1 MNNLKLLFVCAI
13 FWSSS
18 ASAVFAAAAPQKVV
32 ITPASFSEREGI
44 LIVAQNQGFFRK
56 HNLDVQLV
64 LMPSAPVAFAA
75 LAAGESQFYFGT
87 TSGTSLGAVVNGLDG
102 VFVAGFINKLVGA
115 FAVGKDIKTPNDLKG
130 KSIGV
135 ASLGGGNWMF
145 TMLAFDHWGIEPKRD
160 NITFRIIGNTGVRA
174 QSIASGIIAGSM
186 LGYTFAT
193 NLRRDGYPILADV
206 ADLNIPFQDS
216 ALFTRKS
223 FLNQH
228 PETVENVLRAL
239 LDAIAFIQDPGNKN
253 AVLKSLV
260 QWLRLAKTEDAVE
273 GYEFMRRMYTKRI
286 YPTIDGIRNSI
297 RVLSTTNEKFR
308 GLKAE
313 DLVDDR
319 IVRKL
324 EKEGVLFFSYAT
336 PVWVLRA
343 SGCAAKACYG
353 TFTRHSLTGFHY
365 FVWLRLR
372 HGHTAFANRSG
383 RVPLDHYES
392 CTGELSRD
400 RACPAASARTSR
412 RNNSGDRG

>member
-1 MNNLKLLFVCAI
+1 MATLKLLITLALI
-13 FWSSS
+13 WSSS
-18 ASAVFAAAAPQKVV
+18 GSIVFAAAAPQKVV

-64 LMPSAPVAFAA
+64 LMPSAPIAFAA
-75 LAAGESQFYFGT
+75 LTAGESQFYFGT

-115 FAVGKDIKTPNDLKG
+115 FSVGKDIKTPNDLKG

-145 TMLAFDHWGIEPKRD
+145 TMFAFDHWGIEPKRD

-174 QSIASGIIAGSM
+174 QSIAGGIIAGSM

-286 YPTIDGIRNSI
+286 YPTIDGIRNAI

-324 EKEGVLFFSYAT
+324 EKEG
-336 PVWVLRA
+336 
-343 SGCAAKACYG
+343 
-353 TFTRHSLTGFHY
+353 
-365 FVWLRLR
+365 
-372 HGHTAFANRSG
+372 AF
-383 RVPLDHYES
+383 
-392 CTGELSRD
+392 
-400 RACPAASARTSR
+400 
-412 RNNSGDRG
+412 

>member
-1 MNNLKLLFVCAI
+1 
-13 FWSSS
+13 
-18 ASAVFAAAAPQKVV
+18 
-32 ITPASFSEREGI
+32 
-44 LIVAQNQGFFRK
+44 
-56 HNLDVQLV
+56 
-64 LMPSAPVAFAA
+64 
-75 LAAGESQFYFGT
+75 
-87 TSGTSLGAVVNGLDG
+87 VNGLDG

-115 FAVGKDIKTPNDLKG
+115 FSVGKDIKTPNDLKG

-174 QSIASGIIAGSM
+174 QSIAGGIIAGSM

-239 LDAIAFIQDPGNKN
+239 IDAIAFIQDPANKN

-286 YPTIDGIRNSI
+286 YPTVDGIRNAI

-324 EKEGVLFFSYAT
+324 EKEG
-336 PVWVLRA
+336 
-343 SGCAAKACYG
+343 
-353 TFTRHSLTGFHY
+353 
-365 FVWLRLR
+365 
-372 HGHTAFANRSG
+372 AF
-383 RVPLDHYES
+383 
-392 CTGELSRD
+392 
-400 RACPAASARTSR
+400 
-412 RNNSGDRG
+412 

>member
-1 MNNLKLLFVCAI
+1 MVTKILTLVLVALLSCQCMVNSGA
-13 FWSSS
+13 
-18 ASAVFAAAAPQKVV
+18 FAAAPSPKVV

-56 HNLDVQLV
+56 RNVDVQLV
-64 LMPSAPVAFAA
+64 LMPNAPIAFNA
-75 LAAGESQFYFGT
+75 LAAGESHFYFGT

-174 QSIASGIIAGSM
+174 QSIASGVIAGSM

-223 FLNQH
+223 FLAQY
-228 PETVENVLRAL
+228 PETVENVMRAM
-239 LDAIAFIQDPGNKN
+239 LDAIGFIQEPNNKN
-253 AVLKSLV
+253 AVLKSLT
-260 QWLRLAKTEDAVE
+260 QWLRLAKTDDALE
-273 GYEFMRRMYTKRI
+273 GYEFMRRMYGKRI
-286 YPTIDGIRNSI
+286 YPTVDGIRNAI
-297 RVLSTTNEKFR
+297 RVLSSTNEKFR
-308 GLKAE
+308 GLKTE

-319 IVRKL
+319 IARKL
-324 EKEGVLFFSYAT
+324 EKEG
-336 PVWVLRA
+336 
-343 SGCAAKACYG
+343 
-353 TFTRHSLTGFHY
+353 
-365 FVWLRLR
+365 
-372 HGHTAFANRSG
+372 AF
-383 RVPLDHYES
+383 
-392 CTGELSRD
+392 
-400 RACPAASARTSR
+400 
-412 RNNSGDRG
+412 